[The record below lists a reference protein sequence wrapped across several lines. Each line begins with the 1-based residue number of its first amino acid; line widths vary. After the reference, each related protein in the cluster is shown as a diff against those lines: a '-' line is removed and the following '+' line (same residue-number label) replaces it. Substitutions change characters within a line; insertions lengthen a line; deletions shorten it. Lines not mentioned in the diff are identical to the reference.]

1 LYSKAVKMKQHKAFI
16 RNRFGTYKD
25 LAKVLNLTEG
35 TVKTAISKDSN
46 VSWLNLLKH
55 LSKEN
60 GKT

>member
-1 LYSKAVKMKQHKAFI
+1 MKQHKAFI